1 MILRNRL
8 RSRIGSEIAEFEAI
22 GIYGRNFVKPPD
34 ERKRSRRPD
43 FQVTRVQQAD
53 ELILSGSPTRCRFL
67 RCIRGDLSFH
77 LGCEFNP
84 RLPSPL
90 TYSSSR
96 LLAICIPNTI
106 LSDFDDYAGMPG
118 RSNIVLAG
126 YNGFGVDGHGS
137 FNAS

>member
-1 MILRNRL
+1 M
-8 RSRIGSEIAEFEAI
+8 
-22 GIYGRNFVKPPD
+22 
-34 ERKRSRRPD
+34 
-43 FQVTRVQQAD
+43 
-53 ELILSGSPTRCRFL
+53 
-67 RCIRGDLSFH
+67 CIRGDLSFH

-118 RSNIVLAG
+118 RSDIVLAG
-126 YNGFGVDGHGS
+126 YNGFGVDGHWFFLTQVKVLPFPGQVEPLE
-137 FNAS
+137 